1 MENKDRSTRIL
12 VAMDTSN
19 FEYMCIF
26 VAQKRWEKYHSN
38 EAVTVLA
45 EDHWHTDQDN
55 LPDLLNF
62 DSFKKTLKM
71 VVQDKLNSFKS
82 YLKQNHEY
90 ELESASG
97 IDVVFVLDDTLS
109 SNFRKSL
116 FPEYKAQRK
125 VQGQRF
131 DVGKAKAYIHNVI
144 FKELGLED
152 IMGYKIVKVPG
163 CESDDVIAVMMETY
177 KDYMLRVIISSDRD
191 YLQLDDVVQYD
202 QWGNKITRT
211 LDESVTTEV
220 LSRNDYLLFKIIFG
234 DTSDNI
240 PHVFEKCGKVKSYR
254 LVKDKERLRTLLKED
269 NNAAERFRLNMSL
282 IDFRYIPEENRQ
294 AIRDIVG
301 KRLDEDDISQE
312 AEVFD
317 GIIITS
323 TDI

>member
-38 EAVTVLA
+38 EAATVLA

-62 DSFKKTLKM
+62 DSFKKTLRM

-109 SNFRKSL
+109 NNFRKSL

-220 LSRNDYLLFKIIFG
+220 LSKNDYLLFKIIFG

-312 AEVFD
+312 ADEFD